1 MDGCLVQKKQGAVR
15 RGKKRRPVGEGAQG
29 YQEQQSV
36 CWTTFYAVNR

>member
-1 MDGCLVQKKQGAVR
+1 MDGCLVKKKQGAVR

-36 CWTTFYAVNR
+36 CWTAFYAVNR